1 MPGISTSIIVVPK
14 SCTSYGMC
22 FMHVSVPAHCV
33 APLAVL
39 VPGPV
44 LWSQH
49 AACSTFLSQE
59 ISRYVEHGVLDAG
72 ICGSDWIA
80 ENRADVIEVAELKY
94 SKSTSKPAR
103 WVLAVPENSKAYDPE
118 DLADTII
125 ASELV
130 QTTKQYFADRGI
142 AVKKVEYSSGAT
154 EVKAMLPGVGGIV
167 DVAETGASLQAS
179 GLRIVDTILESTTRL
194 VANKTSWADPAK
206 RQKIEDLAKL
216 LQVCA
221 AVGMNS
227 PQGALNGRRNLELKM
242 DVPIGAIQEIQSI
255 LPNDVSPKINQLV
268 DKNYVEF
275 ELLIDEKTGRDI
287 LPACKR
293 LGAVGISTYKLDLIV
308 N

>member
-1 MPGISTSIIVVPK
+1 MQL
-14 SCTSYGMC
+14 C
-22 FMHVSVPAHCV
+22 
-33 APLAVL
+33 AVM
-39 VPGPV
+39 
-44 LWSQH
+44 Q
-49 AACSTFLSQE
+49 
-59 ISRYVEHGVLDAG
+59 
-72 ICGSDWIA
+72 
-80 ENRADVIEVAELKY
+80 
-94 SKSTSKPAR
+94 
-103 WVLAVPENSKAYDPE
+103 
-118 DLADTII
+118 
-125 ASELV
+125 
-130 QTTKQYFADRGI
+130 
-142 AVKKVEYSSGAT
+142 VEYSSGAT

-216 LQVCA
+216 LQVGYLHIEQCLTSVCMHSRQVCA

>member
-1 MPGISTSIIVVPK
+1 MQL
-14 SCTSYGMC
+14 C
-22 FMHVSVPAHCV
+22 
-33 APLAVL
+33 AVM
-39 VPGPV
+39 
-44 LWSQH
+44 Q
-49 AACSTFLSQE
+49 
-59 ISRYVEHGVLDAG
+59 
-72 ICGSDWIA
+72 
-80 ENRADVIEVAELKY
+80 
-94 SKSTSKPAR
+94 
-103 WVLAVPENSKAYDPE
+103 
-118 DLADTII
+118 
-125 ASELV
+125 
-130 QTTKQYFADRGI
+130 
-142 AVKKVEYSSGAT
+142 VEYSSGAT

-216 LQVCA
+216 L
-221 AVGMNS
+221 
-227 PQGALNGRRNLELKM
+227 QGALNGRRNLELKM